1 MDWDTKH
8 LDLLELAGLRDDLE
22 ALRQRALA
30 GDPAAQFNMGVRYA
44 QGQGVE
50 PDLLEA
56 AKWYS
61 AAADQGDAQA
71 QFNLGLL
78 FYQGQGL
85 PRNLVYAY
93 ELFRAAAAQGD
104 ERAAAGLAA
113 LERELS
119 AEDRAELGL
128 DASERASQAT
138 RH

>member
-1 MDWDTKH
+1 MDWDEKH

-30 GDPAAQFNMGVRYA
+30 GDPVAQFNMGVRYA
-44 QGQGVE
+44 EGRGVA

-104 ERAAAGLAA
+104 ARAAAGLAA
-113 LERELS
+113 LDRELS
-119 AEDRAELGL
+119 AEDRSVLGL
-128 DASERASQAT
+128 DASGQQPQPT

>member
-1 MDWDTKH
+1 MDWDEKH

-30 GDPAAQFNMGVRYA
+30 GDPVAQFNMGVRYA
-44 QGQGVE
+44 EGRGVA

-93 ELFRAAAAQGD
+93 ELFRA
-104 ERAAAGLAA
+104 GLAA
-113 LERELS
+113 LDRELS
-119 AEDRAELGL
+119 AEDRSVLGL
-128 DASERASQAT
+128 DASGQQPQPT